1 MGMFL
6 RRGLVEKPVQD
17 FTVVLSGDM
26 LADKAYAEIEGVL
39 YTQAGTHVF
48 PEGTSITVF
57 CRCGMFVSGIN
68 VSSSITLNGE
78 IVQKATK
85 SDETIQFTFPLS
97 GETSI
102 NFVEKKFTIAN
113 NYSCNITTH

>member
-1 MGMFL
+1 MGFFL
-6 RRGLVEKPVQD
+6 RRGTAKMPVQSV
-17 FTVVLSGDM
+17 TVVLSGDI
-26 LADKAYAEIEGVL
+26 LATKAYAEIEDVL
-39 YTQAGTHVF
+39 YTQAGTYVF

-57 CRCGMFVSGIN
+57 CRCGIFVSGIN

-78 IVQKATK
+78 IVKKATK

-102 NFVEKKFTIAN
+102 NFVEKKLNIAN
-113 NYSCNITTH
+113 NYSCNITTN